1 MPEEKPTSKYY
12 LLYNNKAQEKLITT
26 ASSEDK
32 LHEETSYY
40 SGGTW
45 FEYDMYSG
53 SSVLHNEKVKTGI
66 KFPKQP
72 KERDISKSITTSK
85 PKNFWVK

>member
-1 MPEEKPTSKYY
+1 MSEEKVTSKYY
-12 LLYNNKAQEKLITT
+12 LLYNNKAQEKLLTT
-26 ASSEDK
+26 ASSEEK
-32 LHEETSYY
+32 LIEETSYY

-45 FEYDMYSG
+45 FEYDTYSG
-53 SSVLHNEKVKTGI
+53 SNLLFNEKVKTGI

-72 KERDISKSITTSK
+72 KEREYFKNSTLEK

>member
-1 MPEEKPTSKYY
+1 MLQDKPILKFY
-12 LLYNNKAQEKLITT
+12 LLYNNKAQEKLLST
-26 ASSEDK
+26 ASSEEK
-32 LHEETSYY
+32 LLEETSYY

-45 FEYDMYSG
+45 FEYDTTSG
-53 SSVLHNEKVKTGI
+53 SSVLFNEKIKTGI

-72 KERDISKSITTSK
+72 KERDYFKNSSLPK

>member
-1 MPEEKPTSKYY
+1 MSQDKPTSKYY
-12 LLYNNKAQEKLITT
+12 LLYNNKDQEKLLST
-26 ASSEDK
+26 ASSEEN
-32 LHEETSYY
+32 LLEETSYY

-45 FEYDMYSG
+45 FEYDTISG
-53 SSVLHNEKVKTGI
+53 SSIILNEKVKTGV

-72 KERDISKSITTSK
+72 KEREFFKNSSLPK